1 MRQSVPALILVVAL
15 VTSGCAG
22 VLGPSRAPSDERA
35 VDAVDRS
42 RVALANVTSY
52 RASFDGRVEATGDGE
67 QVTVTVTGDV
77 VVDVAARKMNA
88 TGETEDASHATG
100 PAFDP
105 TQSTYVDGYTASIE
119 CSRVGWARQ
128 NLSTDHP
135 WTTYTPAGQQLALL
149 NRTNVYWRGTETVDG
164 TETAVVVAY
173 PTEEELG
180 SVPGIEG
187 RGAADFGDANLEN
200 ATVTVWLDTE
210 TDRPVRARREIRA
223 SRGGSTATAVSTFR
237 FTDYD
242 EPTTVTKPEF
252 GGSRWE
258 TGCPGS

>member
-1 MRQSVPALILVVAL
+1 MRPSLPVLLLAVAL

-22 VLGPSRAPSDERA
+22 SLGPSRAPSDERA
-35 VDAVDRS
+35 VDAVGRS
-42 RVALANVTSY
+42 QAAMQEVTSY
-52 RASFDGRVEATGDGE
+52 RTEVDGRVEATGDGE
-67 QVTVTVTGDV
+67 QVTVSVTGDV

-88 TGETEDASHATG
+88 TGEIEDANHATG
-100 PAFDP
+100 PGFDP

-173 PTEEELG
+173 PTEEELE

-187 RGAADFGDANLEN
+187 RGAADFEDANLEN

-210 TDRPVRARREIRA
+210 TDRPVMARREIRVA
-223 SRGGSTATAVSTFR
+223 RGGSTATAVSTFR
-237 FTDYD
+237 FTGYD